1 MMNMRGMF
9 FFFNYVQIAQTNDF
23 RHFLKQLPTTFLRL
37 KAFSHEADSKEEEEE
52 DEEWHATKTQSGV

>member
-9 FFFNYVQIAQTNDF
+9 FLFNYVQIAQTNDF
-23 RHFLKQLPTTFLRL
+23 LHFLKQLPTTFLRL

-52 DEEWHATKTQSGV
+52 DEE